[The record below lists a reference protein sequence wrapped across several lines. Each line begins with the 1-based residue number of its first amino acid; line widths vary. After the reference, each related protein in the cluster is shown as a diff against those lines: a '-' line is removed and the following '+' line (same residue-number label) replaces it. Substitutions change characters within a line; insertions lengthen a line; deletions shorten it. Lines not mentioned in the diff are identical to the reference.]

1 MSTAALQTGRIVR
14 FHFVCNRFVK
24 AYVSLSDTEGVYVL
38 VPKVDG
44 TPIFDKGTTVA
55 YIPGPLRNYK
65 GHDVRGEIA
74 AWEDLADA
82 TEEDLEDAAEWGI
95 R

>member
-1 MSTAALQTGRIVR
+1 MRQGRIVR

-24 AYVSLSDTEGVYVL
+24 AYVSLSDTEGVYCL

-55 YIPGPLRNYK
+55 YIDGPLRDYK
-65 GHDVRGEIA
+65 GHQVRGEIA

-82 TEEDLEDAAEWGI
+82 TEEDLEDAAAWGVK
-95 R
+95 